1 MKVAFASEK
10 GEDVDQHFGW
20 CHNFMIYDVTPG
32 GYDALGMREIPEMDE
47 DGAEYEVG
55 KIDRRIDVIE
65 DCTILYCMQ
74 IGPTAAARVVKR
86 RIHPMKVNEPEK
98 ISVILDKLVETLKKP
113 PIWLRKV
120 LESEK

>member
-10 GEDVDQHFGW
+10 GTDVDQHFGW
-20 CHNFMIYDVTPG
+20 CHSFMVYDVTPE
-32 GYDALGMREIPEMDE
+32 GYDAVGMREIPEMDE
-47 DGAEYEVG
+47 DGEEYEVG

-65 DCTILYCMQ
+65 DCTIMYCMQ

-86 RIHPMKVNEPEK
+86 KIHPMKVNDPEK